1 MIIVNGKGW
10 RVLLVPPSHPFLN
23 EHRDEPALGCC
34 DRNTQTIC
42 INNTLPK
49 SQMRKVLC
57 HEIVHAFMYSYSINL
72 GYYEEE
78 KIADI
83 IATYGHSMIQL
94 TNLTYKNLIQKKEG
108 RLDK

>member
-1 MIIVNGKGW
+1 MIVVNGKRW
-10 RVLLVPPSHPFLN
+10 LVLLVPPSHPFLTEYRN
-23 EHRDEPALGCC
+23 EPALGCC

-42 INNTLPK
+42 INNTLSK
-49 SQMRKVLC
+49 SSMRKVLC
-57 HEIVHAFMYSYSINL
+57 HEIVHAFMYSYSIPL

-83 IATYGHSMIQL
+83 IATYGHSMVQL
-94 TNLTYKNLIQKKEG
+94 TDLTYKYLIQKKEG